1 MRQRLILVAKIA
13 AAVLL
18 AGIAIRVLAHEFS
31 SISVVELG
39 DSLGRIGWDKV
50 GVSLAATVAA
60 FVAVATY
67 DAFALRYAGK
77 HLLFRRSALSST
89 TTYAI
94 SNLLGF
100 PVFTG
105 NAVRFWL
112 FEDWGFGAA
121 EVAICAIVTTV
132 VCNLMLVFIAGASL
146 TMAPELLSATVNLSP
161 AWGSALGF
169 ALLVAATALAVF
181 AIAGPERLR
190 IWRFEFNRPGPSLIP
205 HLLACTVDYAATA
218 AVLYVLLG
226 DNLAIGFLPFV
237 ALFSTAKLIGIISN
251 VPGGLGVFEAV
262 MASTVGN
269 VPPATLAA
277 ALIAYRCIF
286 YLAPFG
292 IAAGAVAVHALAR
305 ASRRTTP
312 RQPSTPSG

>member
-18 AGIAIRVLAHEFS
+18 AGIAIHVLVREFS
-31 SISVVELG
+31 AISLAELG
-39 DSLGRIGWDKV
+39 ESLGRIGWDRV
-50 GVSLAATVAA
+50 GVGLAATLATFA
-60 FVAVATY
+60 AVATY

-89 TTYAI
+89 TSYAI

-112 FEDWGFGAA
+112 FEDWGFGVA

-146 TMAPELLSATVNLSP
+146 ITTPELLSTTVNFSL
-161 AWGSALGF
+161 AWASALGF
-169 ALLVAATALAVF
+169 VLLVAATALTVF
-181 AIAGPERLR
+181 AVAGPKRQR
-190 IWRFEFNRPGPSLIP
+190 IWRLEFNRPGPSLILN
-205 HLLACTVDYAATA
+205 LLACAVDYVATA

-226 DNLAIGFLPFV
+226 DSIAIDFLPFV
-237 ALFSTAKLIGIISN
+237 ALFSTAKLIGIVSN

-262 MASTVGN
+262 MASTLGN

>member
-18 AGIAIRVLAHEFS
+18 AGIAIHVLARDFS
-31 SISVVELG
+31 SISLAELG
-39 DSLGRIGWDKV
+39 ESLGRIGWDKV
-50 GVSLAATVAA
+50 SFGLAATLATFA
-60 FVAVATY
+60 AVATY

-77 HLLFRRSALSST
+77 RLLFRKSALSST
-89 TTYAI
+89 TSYAI

-121 EVAICAIVTTV
+121 EVAICAIVTTI

-146 TMAPELLSATVNLSP
+146 ITTPELLNAAANLSP
-161 AWGSALGF
+161 TWGSALGF
-169 ALLVAATALAVF
+169 VLLAAATALTVF
-181 AIAGPERLR
+181 AVAGPKRLR
-190 IWRFEFNRPGPSLIP
+190 IWRFEFNRPGPLLIP
-205 HLLACTVDYAATA
+205 NLLACAVDYVATA

-226 DNLAIGFLPFV
+226 DSIAIDFLPFV
-237 ALFSTAKLIGIISN
+237 ALFSIAKLIGIVSN

-269 VPPATLAA
+269 VAPATLAA

>member
-1 MRQRLILVAKIA
+1 MRQRLILAAKIA
-13 AAVLL
+13 AAVLF
-18 AGIAIRVLAHEFS
+18 AGIAVRVLAHEFS
-31 SISVVELG
+31 SISLPELG
-39 DSLGRIGWDKV
+39 DSLSRIGWDKV
-50 GVSLAATVAA
+50 GIGLAATLAA
-60 FVAVATY
+60 FAAVATY
-67 DAFALRYAGK
+67 DGFALRYAGK
-77 HLLFRRSALSST
+77 HLSFRRSALSSA

-121 EVAICAIVTTV
+121 DVAICAIVTTV
-132 VCNLMLVFIAGASL
+132 VCNLMLVLIAGASL
-146 TMAPELLSATVNLSP
+146 TMTPELLSATVNLSP
-161 AWGSALGF
+161 AWASALGF
-169 ALLVAATALAVF
+169 MLLAAATALTVF
-181 AIAGPERLR
+181 AIAGPKQLR
-190 IWRFEFNRPGPSLIP
+190 AWRFEFDRPGPPLIP
-205 HLLACTVDYAATA
+205 HLLACSVDYAATA

-226 DNLAIGFLPFV
+226 DSLAIDFLPFV
-237 ALFSTAKLIGIISN
+237 ALFSTAKLIGIASN

-262 MASTVGN
+262 VASTMGN
-269 VPPATLAA
+269 IPPATLAA

-292 IAAGAVAVHALAR
+292 IAAGAVAVHSLAR

-312 RQPSTPSG
+312 RQPSTPSR

>member
-13 AAVLL
+13 AALL
-18 AGIAIRVLAHEFS
+18 FAAIAIRILVQEFS
-31 SISVVELG
+31 SLSLAELG
-39 DSLGRIGWDKV
+39 KSLSRIGWDKV
-50 GVSLAATVAA
+50 ILGLGATLAAFA
-60 FVAVATY
+60 AVATY
-67 DAFALRYAGK
+67 DGFALRYACK
-77 HLLFRRSALSST
+77 HLPFLKSGLSST

-146 TMAPELLSATVNLSP
+146 TMTPELLSTTVNLSP
-161 AWGSALGF
+161 SWGSAIGF
-169 ALLVAATALAVF
+169 ALLATATAITIF
-181 AIAGPERLR
+181 AIAGPKRLR
-190 IWRFEFNRPGPSLIP
+190 LWRFEFNRPGPLLIP
-205 HLLACTVDYAATA
+205 HLLACGVDYAATA

-226 DNLAIGFLPFV
+226 DSLAIGFLPFV
-237 ALFSTAKLIGIISN
+237 ALFSTAKLIGIVSN

-262 MASTVGN
+262 VASTMGN
-269 VPPATLAA
+269 VPPAALAA

-292 IAAGAVAVHALAR
+292 IAACAIAVHALAR